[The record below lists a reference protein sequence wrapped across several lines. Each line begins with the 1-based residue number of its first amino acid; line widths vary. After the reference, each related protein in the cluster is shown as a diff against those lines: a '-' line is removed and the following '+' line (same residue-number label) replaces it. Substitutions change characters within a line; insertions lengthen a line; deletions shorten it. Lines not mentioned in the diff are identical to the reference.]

1 MWFAR
6 WGAGAL
12 LSLACLATGV
22 SRLQAQTVTDP
33 PLSTGEKWEFA
44 TGETFAPL
52 AILDLGAGAAL
63 RQQQDQFPTFGQGVF
78 GYTKRYGVA
87 FANHAG
93 SDYLTGAVFPILFK
107 EDPRYFRMGT
117 GGFFRRF
124 FYAASRIPV
133 TRTDK
138 GKNRF
143 NFSEIIG
150 NAAAATLSNV
160 YLPRADRTTSYSAE
174 TFGLFLGSDALVNI
188 AKEFWPNVRHKLFH
202 GPPADGGSSPSPQG
216 VVSPGP

>member
-1 MWFAR
+1 MWFPGR
-6 WGAGAL
+6 IAGAFL
-12 LSLACLATGV
+12 WIACAACGV
-22 SRLQAQTVTDP
+22 GRLRGQTVTEP
-33 PLSTGEKWEFA
+33 PLSTGEKWEFG
-44 TGETFAPL
+44 TVEVFDPL
-52 AILDLGAGAAL
+52 AILDLGAAAAV
-63 RQQQDQFPTFGQGVF
+63 RQEQDQFPSFGQGLF

-93 SDYLTGAVFPILFK
+93 SDYMTGSIFPILLK

-138 GKNRF
+138 GTNRF
-143 NFSEIIG
+143 NFSEFIG

-202 GPPADGGSSPSPQG
+202 GPPAGGGASPSSQG
-216 VVSPGP
+216 LVH

>member
-1 MWFAR
+1 MLFAGR
-6 WGAGAL
+6 IVRAFRGAAFL
-12 LSLACLATGV
+12 LLGMGYLN
-22 SRLQAQTVTDP
+22 AQGVTDP
-33 PLSTGEKWEFA
+33 PLSIGDKWEFA
-44 TGETFAPL
+44 TGETFDPL

-63 RQQQDQFPTFGQGVF
+63 RQQQDQFPSFGQGVF
-78 GYTKRYGVA
+78 GFAKRYGVA
-87 FANHAG
+87 FGNHAG
-93 SDYLTGAVFPILFK
+93 SDYLTGAVFPILLK
-107 EDPRYFRMGT
+107 EDPRYFRMGK

-138 GKNRF
+138 GTNRF

-160 YLPRADRTTSYSAE
+160 YLPHGDRTPSYSAE

-202 GPPADGGSSPSPQG
+202 GPPAGGSTPSPQG
-216 VVSPGP
+216 LVH

>member
-1 MWFAR
+1 MWFPGR
-6 WGAGAL
+6 IAGAFL
-12 LSLACLATGV
+12 WIACVAGGV
-22 SRLQAQTVTDP
+22 SPLQAQTLTDP
-33 PLSTGEKWEFA
+33 PLSTGEKWEFG
-44 TGETFAPL
+44 TVEVFDPL

-93 SDYLTGAVFPILFK
+93 SDYMTGSIFPILLK
-107 EDPRYFRMGT
+107 EDPRYFRKAE

-160 YLPRADRTTSYSAE
+160 YLPHGDRTPSYSAQ
-174 TFGLFLGSDALVNI
+174 TFALFLGSDALVNI

-202 GPPADGGSSPSPQG
+202 GPPAGGSAPPSPQG
-216 VVSPGP
+216 LAH